1 MSLEDGMINTI
12 SGHITQTLQSSK
24 LDCLFVFKQLYFLSY
39 FSQDKHK
46 ALGNFIDF
54 AAFSQKAILCNHC
67 YKKLRDQIQGQDSVS
82 IVMAMP

>member
-54 AAFSQKAILCNHC
+54 AASAKKPFCAITVIRSLETRS
-67 YKKLRDQIQGQDSVS
+67 KDKTAS
-82 IVMAMP
+82 A